1 MPHKI
6 LVVEDDPDICEM
18 LQLRLEASGYDI
30 VTAGNGTEGLQKVD
44 LEHPDL
50 IVCDITMPVMDG
62 FSFVRTLH
70 ANPATRK
77 IPVIVLT
84 GKDKMQDIF
93 QFEGVRDYLV
103 KPCEA
108 TELLQ
113 KIHLHLSQ
121 IQKP

>member
-6 LVVEDDPDICEM
+6 LVVEDDGDVVEM
-18 LQLRLEASGYDI
+18 LKLRLEASGYD
-30 VTAGNGTEGLQKVD
+30 VLAAANGTEGLEKARR
-44 LEHPDL
+44 EHPDL

-62 FSFVRTLH
+62 FSFVRGLH
-70 ANPATRK
+70 EKPATRK

-103 KPCEA
+103 KPCRA
-108 TELLQ
+108 SELLS
-113 KIHLHLSQ
+113 KIQQYL
-121 IQKP
+121 KPAQA